1 MINLQDENVRNL
13 IKALAR
19 EELKKMIA
27 TEKAELMQNVQKDV
41 AVSKSIQI
49 RLGISYLTE
58 HYLQELFKKE
68 FAELK
73 ELRKEVEK
81 AREALKKIKK

>member
-27 TEKAELMQNVQKDV
+27 TEKAELMQNVQKEV
-41 AVSKSIQI
+41 AVSSLDF
-49 RLGISYLTE
+49 RFDGGSVLTWMIIIG
-58 HYLQELFKKE
+58 
-68 FAELK
+68 A
-73 ELRKEVEK
+73 V
-81 AREALKKIKK
+81 

>member
-49 RLGISYLTE
+49 RIGISYLME
-58 HYLQELFKKE
+58 HYFNRNC
-68 FAELK
+68 
-73 ELRKEVEK
+73 LRKN
-81 AREALKKIKK
+81 LPS

>member
-27 TEKAELMQNVQKDV
+27 TEKAELMQNVQKEV
-41 AVSKSIQI
+41 AVSI
-49 RLGISYLTE
+49 
-58 HYLQELFKKE
+58 
-68 FAELK
+68 
-73 ELRKEVEK
+73 
-81 AREALKKIKK
+81 

>member
-27 TEKAELMQNVQKDV
+27 TEKTELMQNVQKDV

-49 RLGISYLTE
+49 RLGISLTE